1 MGNAKGKGLPR
12 AKAAP
17 RAKPAPR
24 AKAPPKAK
32 AAPAL
37 SGEGLSRMRAVLD
50 SQRALG
56 GGSYPV
62 PVQRLFELAAVP
74 MSDAALK
81 VFVAPKNGKLFA
93 LTAKSS
99 KKEPDATEKALVF
112 LPEDRDVVAGS
123 AAIFD
128 EAFEAAR
135 QTGSDL
141 FTAADLAKH
150 VPTALKKAF
159 QSSVE
164 KWARRGTA
172 PFPGILVLRRKS
184 TRKVD
189 VYLHRLEVP
198 APMTKVKQPSAQISL
213 DGFAR
218 EFARE
223 FERLD
228 RASGN
233 NNYVL
238 LHDLRRALPD
248 VERAEFDD
256 RLKELRLAKLFT
268 LDSPDGRHVRLT
280 PEQLDSGIRE
290 GSSNLVYVA
299 RR

>member
-1 MGNAKGKGLPR
+1 
-12 AKAAP
+12 
-17 RAKPAPR
+17 
-24 AKAPPKAK
+24 
-32 AAPAL
+32 
-37 SGEGLSRMRAVLD
+37 MRAVLE
-50 SQRALG
+50 SQRDLG

-62 PVQRLFELAAVP
+62 LVSRLFELAGAS

-81 VFVAPKNGKLFA
+81 IFTAKKNAAHFA

-99 KKEPDATEKALVF
+99 KTDPEATRRALVF
-112 LPEDRDVVAGS
+112 LPADEAMVARS
-123 AAIFD
+123 AAIFE
-128 EAFEAAR
+128 EAFEAAT

-141 FTAADLAKH
+141 FTPKELAAH
-150 VPTALKKAF
+150 VPTVLRRAF
-159 QSSVE
+159 QASIE
-164 KWARRGTA
+164 TWARAGKA
-172 PFPGILVLRRKS
+172 PFPRLLVLRRK
-184 TRKVD
+184 TGKKVELY
-189 VYLHRLEVP
+189 VHRMAEPV
-198 APMTKVKQPSAQISL
+198 AVTKVRQPAASMLPDS
-213 DGFAR
+213 FAR

-248 VERAEFDD
+248 VDRAEFDS
-256 RLKELRLAKLFT
+256 RLRELRLAKLFT

-280 PEQLDSGIRE
+280 PEQLDAGIRE